1 MHRRRFLI
9 SSVSVLAAGAA
20 GAYVVADAE
29 SDPEPTTTGPATT
42 VGRATATVG
51 TGDLAST
58 REFRASIT
66 FGDPWSLA
74 IAAQGVVTAS
84 HPTGTVVRPGESLI
98 RVNERPVILAAGTM
112 PLYRTLEKVD
122 TRQRDENNKRLRL
135 LEGPDVRQ
143 LQQLLVDTGH
153 DADGTLELDGVFG
166 SSTEKAVKAW
176 QGATGLAATGRV
188 DSSQLVFAADAVRIG
203 STIRIGSQFTTLDVT
218 RAEATVQVDTNN
230 RDRSAI
236 SPDTAVQIV
245 VPGADRISGTA
256 TKQEQATGA
265 DGSAIWRTTIT
276 AAGELPDG
284 LSSATIEVVDVAAAD
299 ATLVPAS
306 ALLALA
312 EGGFAVELV
321 EGDGTRLVRVE
332 LIDVLDGQAAV
343 RGELSAGDTVVVPT

>member
-1 MHRRRFLI
+1 MHRRTFLV

-20 GAYVVADAE
+20 GAYVVAADAE
-29 SDPEPTTTGPATT
+29 PEPAGTTPNPTS
-42 VGRATATVG
+42 GRATATVT

-74 IAAQGVVTAS
+74 IAADGVVTAS
-84 HPTGTVVRPGESLI
+84 HAAGTVVRPGESLV
-98 RVNERPVILAAGTM
+98 RVNERPVVLAAGTM
-112 PLYRTLEKVD
+112 PLYRTLEKID
-122 TRQRDENNKRLRL
+122 TRRRDENNQRLRL

-143 LQQLLVDTGH
+143 LQQLLADTGH
-153 DADGTLELDGVFG
+153 DADGALELDGVFG

-176 QGATGLAATGRV
+176 QETVGLSATGRV
-188 DSSQLVFAADAVRIG
+188 DSGQLVFAVDAVRVA
-203 STIRIGSQFTTLDVT
+203 TELRVGSQFAALDVT

-236 SPDTAVQIV
+236 SPDTPVQIV
-245 VPGADRISGTA
+245 VPGAERIGGSA
-256 TKQEQATGA
+256 TKQEQTVGA
-265 DGSAIWRTTIT
+265 DGSPIWRTTIT
-276 AAGELPDG
+276 PDADLPDG
-284 LSSATIEVVDVAAAD
+284 LTSATIEVVDVAAAD

-321 EGDGTRLVRVE
+321 DGDTTRLIRVE
-332 LIDVLDGQAAV
+332 LIDVLDGRAAV
-343 RGELSAGDTVVVPT
+343 RGDVSPGDTVVVPT